1 MLEPQIYL
9 SKFDASGHRTA
20 SVPVD
25 ITLSDTRKAELLADG
40 YIEISKEDWEY
51 YIGVHGNGDN
61 GTGCIRD
68 PKTGKPV
75 SAPAYV
81 PTMAE
86 KVAALDN
93 QYETDKKTL
102 ASYYLDA
109 ALTGDTD
116 VQDALR
122 AEMAALNEQYDAD
135 VKALK
140 GE

>member
-1 MLEPQIYL
+1 MYMMRDGSIIE
-9 SKFDASGHRTA
+9 SGVHFT
-20 SVPVD
+20 VPYDVA
-25 ITLSDTRKAELLADG
+25 RMKAAG

-61 GTGCIRD
+61 GTGYIRD

-81 PTMAE
+81 PTTAE

-109 ALTGDTD
+109 ALAGDTE
-116 VQDALR
+116 VQDALK
-122 AEMAALNEQYDAD
+122 AVMAALNARCGAV

>member
-9 SKFDASGHRTA
+9 SKFDAIGHRTV

-40 YIEISKEDWEY
+40 YIEISREDWEY

-61 GTGCIRD
+61 GTGYIRD
-68 PKTGKPV
+68 LKTGKPV
-75 SAPAYV
+75 SAPPYV
-81 PTMAE
+81 PTTAE

-93 QYETDKKTL
+93 QYETDKKVL

-109 ALTGDTD
+109 ALAGDTD

-135 VKALK
+135 VKTAK

>member
-1 MLEPQIYL
+1 MYMMKDGHIME
-9 SKFDASGHRTA
+9 SGVHFT
-20 SVPVD
+20 VPYDVA
-25 ITLSDTRKAELLADG
+25 RMKADG

-61 GTGCIRD
+61 GTGYIRD

-81 PTMAE
+81 PTVGE
-86 KVAALDN
+86 KVEALDN
-93 QYETDKKTL
+93 QYAADKKVL
-102 ASYYLDA
+102 ANYYLDA
-109 ALTGDTD
+109 ALAGDTD
-116 VQDALR
+116 TQNALR
-122 AEMAALNEQYDAD
+122 DEMTALNEQYDAD

>member
-9 SKFDASGHRTA
+9 SKFNATGHRTV

-51 YIGVHGNGDN
+51 YIGVRGNGDN
-61 GTGCIRD
+61 GTGYIRD

-75 SAPAYV
+75 SAPPYV
-81 PTMAE
+81 PTLAE

-109 ALTGDTD
+109 ALAGDTD
-116 VQDALR
+116 VQDALM

-135 VKALK
+135 VKAAK

>member
-9 SKFDASGHRTA
+9 SKFNSAGHRTV

-61 GTGCIRD
+61 GTGYMRD

-81 PTMAE
+81 PTVEE

-109 ALTGDTD
+109 ALIGDTD
-116 VQDALR
+116 VQDALK
-122 AEMAALNEQYDAD
+122 AEMAALNAQYDAD

>member
-1 MLEPQIYL
+1 MLEPLIYL
-9 SKFDASGHRTA
+9 SKFNSTGHRTV

-25 ITLSDTRKAELLADG
+25 VTLSDARKAELLAEG

-61 GTGCIRD
+61 GTGYIRD
-68 PKTGKPV
+68 PKTGKPI

-81 PTMAE
+81 PTVAE

-116 VQDALR
+116 VQDALK
-122 AEMAALNEQYDAD
+122 AEMAALNAQYDAD

>member
-9 SKFDASGHRTA
+9 SKFDATGHRTA

-25 ITLSDTRKAELLADG
+25 ITLSDTRKSELLADG

-51 YIGVHGNGDN
+51 YIGAHGSGDN
-61 GTGCIRD
+61 GTGYIRD

-81 PTMAE
+81 PTTAE
-86 KVAALDN
+86 KVVALDN
-93 QYETDKKTL
+93 QYAADKKTL

-109 ALTGDTD
+109 ALAGDTD
-116 VQDALR
+116 TQNALR
-122 AEMAALNEQYDAD
+122 DEMTALNEQYDAD

>member
-9 SKFDASGHRTA
+9 SEFDATGHRTV

-40 YIEISKEDWEY
+40 YIEIPKEDWEY

-61 GTGCIRD
+61 GTGYIRD

-81 PTMAE
+81 PTVEE
-86 KVAALDN
+86 KLAALDS
-93 QYETDKKTL
+93 QYAADKKVL
-102 ASYYLDA
+102 ANYYLDA
-109 ALTGDTD
+109 ALAGDTD
-116 VQDALR
+116 TQNALR
-122 AEMAALNEQYDAD
+122 DEMMALNEQYDAD
-135 VKALK
+135 VKTAK

>member
-1 MLEPQIYL
+1 MYMMRDGSIIE
-9 SKFDASGHRTA
+9 SGVHFT
-20 SVPVD
+20 VPYDVA
-25 ITLSDTRKAELLADG
+25 RMKAAG
-40 YIEISKEDWEY
+40 YIEISKKEWEY
-51 YIGVHGNGDN
+51 YTGVHGNGDN
-61 GTGCIRD
+61 GTGYIRD

-86 KVAALDN
+86 KVAALDS
-93 QYETDKKTL
+93 QYAADKKVL
-102 ASYYLDA
+102 ANYYLDA
-109 ALTGDTD
+109 ALAGDTD

-122 AEMAALNEQYDAD
+122 TELAALNEQYDAD

>member
-1 MLEPQIYL
+1 MAKYYSPEGNFEVWSEKPEGYY
-9 SKFDASGHRTA
+9 TEEEW
-20 SVPVD
+20 
-25 ITLSDTRKAELLADG
+25 AEL
-40 YIEISKEDWEY
+40 
-51 YIGVHGNGDN
+51 H
-61 GTGCIRD
+61 
-68 PKTGKPV
+68 PPV
-75 SAPAYV
+75 PYV

>member
-9 SKFDASGHRTA
+9 SKFNATGHRTV

-25 ITLSDTRKAELLADG
+25 ITLSDTRKAELLAAG
-40 YIEISKEDWEY
+40 YIEIPKEDWEY

-61 GTGCIRD
+61 GTGYIRD

-81 PTMAE
+81 PTTAE
-86 KVAALDN
+86 KVVALDN

-109 ALTGDTD
+109 ALAGDTD

>member
-9 SKFDASGHRTA
+9 SKFDAAGHRA
-20 SVPVD
+20 VSVPVD
-25 ITLSDTRKAELLADG
+25 ITLSDTRRAELLADG
-40 YIEISKEDWEY
+40 YIETSKEDWEY
-51 YIGVHGNGDN
+51 YIGAHGSGDN
-61 GTGCIRD
+61 GTGYIRD

-75 SAPAYV
+75 SAPPYV
-81 PTMAE
+81 PTTAE

-93 QYETDKKTL
+93 QYAADKKTL

-109 ALTGDTD
+109 ALAGDTD

>member
-9 SKFDASGHRTA
+9 SKFDASGHRTV

-25 ITLSDTRKAELLADG
+25 ITLSDTRKVELLADG
-40 YIEISKEDWEY
+40 YIEISKEEWEY

-61 GTGCIRD
+61 CTGYIRD

-93 QYETDKKTL
+93 QYAADKKTL

-109 ALTGDTD
+109 ALAGDTD
-116 VQDALR
+116 VQDAIK
-122 AEMAALNEQYDAD
+122 AEMAALNEQYDAA
-135 VKALK
+135 VKAVK

>member
-1 MLEPQIYL
+1 MYMMRDGSIIE
-9 SKFDASGHRTA
+9 SGVHFT
-20 SVPVD
+20 VPYDVA
-25 ITLSDTRKAELLADG
+25 RMKAAG

-61 GTGCIRD
+61 DTGYIRD

-75 SAPAYV
+75 SAPPYV
-81 PTMAE
+81 PTVEE

-93 QYETDKKTL
+93 QYENDKKTL

-109 ALTGDTD
+109 ALAGDTD

-122 AEMAALNEQYDAD
+122 AEMTALNEQYDAD

>member
-9 SKFDASGHRTA
+9 SKFDATGHRTV

-61 GTGCIRD
+61 GTGYIRD
-68 PKTGKPV
+68 SKTGKPV

-81 PTMAE
+81 PTTAE

-93 QYETDKKTL
+93 QYAADKKAL
-102 ASYYLDA
+102 ANYYLDA
-109 ALTGDTD
+109 ALAGDTD
-116 VQDALR
+116 IQNALR

>member
-1 MLEPQIYL
+1 MLEPQRYL
-9 SKFDASGHRTA
+9 SKSNARGHRTV

-25 ITLSDTRKAELLADG
+25 LTLSDTRKAELLADG

-51 YIGVHGNGDN
+51 YIGVHGRGDN
-61 GTGCIRD
+61 GTGYIRD

-81 PTMAE
+81 PTVAE

-93 QYETDKKTL
+93 QYAADKKTL

-116 VQDALR
+116 VQNALK

>member
-9 SKFDASGHRTA
+9 SKFNSTGHRTV

-25 ITLSDTRKAELLADG
+25 ITLSDTQKAELLADG
-40 YIEISKEDWEY
+40 YIEISKEEWEY
-51 YIGVHGNGDN
+51 YIGVRGNGDN
-61 GTGCIRD
+61 GTGYIRD

-109 ALTGDTD
+109 ALAGDTD

-135 VKALK
+135 VKAVK

>member
-9 SKFDASGHRTA
+9 SKFDAAGHRTV

-40 YIEISKEDWEY
+40 YIEIPKEDWEY

-61 GTGCIRD
+61 GTGYIRD
-68 PKTGKPV
+68 SKTGKPV

-93 QYETDKKTL
+93 QYETNKKVL
-102 ASYYLDA
+102 ANYYLDA
-109 ALTGDTD
+109 AIAGDTD
-116 VQDALR
+116 TQNALR

>member
-1 MLEPQIYL
+1 MLEPQTYL
-9 SKFDASGHRTA
+9 SKFNSAGHRTV

-25 ITLSDTRKAELLADG
+25 TTLSDTRKAELLADG
-40 YIEISKEDWEY
+40 YIEISKQDWEY

-61 GTGCIRD
+61 GTGYIRD

-86 KVAALDN
+86 KVAALDS
-93 QYETDKKTL
+93 QYAADKKVL
-102 ASYYLDA
+102 ANYYLDA
-109 ALTGDTD
+109 VLAGDTD

>member
-1 MLEPQIYL
+1 MYMMRDGSIIE
-9 SKFDASGHRTA
+9 SGVHFT
-20 SVPVD
+20 VPYDVAR
-25 ITLSDTRKAELLADG
+25 LKAAG
-40 YIEISKEDWEY
+40 YIEIPKEDWEY
-51 YIGVHGNGDN
+51 YIGAHGSGDN
-61 GTGCIRD
+61 GTGYIRD

-93 QYETDKKTL
+93 QYTADKKTL

-109 ALTGDTD
+109 ALVGDTD
-116 VQDALR
+116 TQNALR
-122 AEMAALNEQYDAD
+122 NEMTALNEQYDAD

>member
-1 MLEPQIYL
+1 MIIA
-9 SKFDASGHRTA
+9 KFDDGRIISKLISGINFNA
-20 SVPVD
+20 GEEQSYF
-25 ITLSDTRKAELLADG
+25 ADG

-61 GTGCIRD
+61 GTGYIRD
-68 PKTGKPV
+68 SKTGKPV
-75 SAPAYV
+75 SAPPYV
-81 PTMAE
+81 PTTAE

-109 ALTGDTD
+109 ALMGDTD
-116 VQDALR
+116 TQGTLKE
-122 AEMAALNEQYDAD
+122 EMVALNEQYDAD

>member
-9 SKFDASGHRTA
+9 SKFNAAGHRTA
-20 SVPVD
+20 SVPAD

-61 GTGCIRD
+61 GTGYIRD
-68 PKTGKPV
+68 PKTSKPV

-81 PTMAE
+81 PTTAE

-93 QYETDKKTL
+93 QYAADKKTL

-109 ALTGDTD
+109 ALAGDTD
-116 VQDALR
+116 VQNALK
-122 AEMAALNEQYDAD
+122 AEIAALNEQYDAD